1 VDCGHFAG
9 NSRGCEWLSLRGGG
23 KDIEL
28 CPTSFTCLQKTR
40 DLGVI

>member
-1 VDCGHFAG
+1 MAI
-9 NSRGCEWLSLRGGG
+9 SKGGG
-23 KDIEL
+23 GDIEL